1 MANPTKEID
10 GASTHPSSTLAS
22 LSDGHFMIPSC
33 CVLLHLISN
42 HVTGALGGSGLL
54 VRFLETPHLLLL
66 PDGDSH
72 RTLRLPSAVCWLRR
86 ALTCRGRRGE
96 EMWMCMCMIR
106 TN

>member
-10 GASTHPSSTLAS
+10 GASTHPSSPLAS
-22 LSDGHFMIPSC
+22 LSDGHFMIPLC

-54 VRFLETPHLLLL
+54 VRFLEPPIYSCSPTEIHIEGR
-66 PDGDSH
+66 GD
-72 RTLRLPSAVCWLRR
+72 VDVYVYDK
-86 ALTCRGRRGE
+86 
-96 EMWMCMCMIR
+96 